1 MDRGSLLGPILPT
14 RVPVQ
19 GVRRLVGRMEFN
31 IGVPLSGALS
41 IARERRL
48 KLCTE
53 AVFRCAQLQTRLQ
66 NSKALKNGRYT
77 GFQQPLDERL
87 HGPGAPPAC
96 CWMLCA
102 RDGARNAT
110 TCSWLLLD
118 VLSLRCSYSASLW
131 SEPAGLPRTESL
143 ASCHHRSHCSDRASC
158 AHAAGSYS
166 ASSSIIRLTV
176 GDRRHAWRRAGR
188 ARCTRCAHTA
198 CWGRA
203 ATVWN
208 GWPCAHGV
216 EPLPG
221 S

>member
-1 MDRGSLLGPILPT
+1 MASVGNDTKDEWALAVGTAVT
-14 RVPVQ
+14 RRRAHRTERVAASAMVSVP
-19 GVRRLVGRMEFN
+19 
-31 IGVPLSGALS
+31 SS
-41 IARERRL
+41 
-48 KLCTE
+48 
-53 AVFRCAQLQTRLQ
+53 
-66 NSKALKNGRYT
+66 NS
-77 GFQQPLDERL
+77 QPLASASILGLLELQVERL

-110 TCSWLLLD
+110 TCSWLVLLD

-131 SEPAGLPRTESL
+131 SEPARLPRTESL

-166 ASSSIIRLTV
+166 AASSTIRLTV

-198 CWGRA
+198 CWGQA

-208 GWPCAHGV
+208 GWLCAHGV

>member
-1 MDRGSLLGPILPT
+1 MPALQPSIGRQQSFVRPT
-14 RVPVQ
+14 AGATVSAPVQ
-19 GVRRLVGRMEFN
+19 LRR
-31 IGVPLSGALS
+31 
-41 IARERRL
+41 
-48 KLCTE
+48 
-53 AVFRCAQLQTRLQ
+53 Q
-66 NSKALKNGRYT
+66 NSKASKSRPCT
-77 GFQQPLDERL
+77 EFQQQPDERL

-166 ASSSIIRLTV
+166 ASNSTIRLTV

-188 ARCTRCAHTA
+188 ARCTRCAHMA